1 LHIEEKTY
9 TGAGKYKGRMR
20 IKEECDIVMSHSSLQ
35 TNTISTSGGN
45 RVFS

>member
-1 LHIEEKTY
+1 MHIEEKTY
-9 TGAGKYKGRMR
+9 TGAGKYKGRLR

-35 TNTISTSGGN
+35 TNTVSARNGN